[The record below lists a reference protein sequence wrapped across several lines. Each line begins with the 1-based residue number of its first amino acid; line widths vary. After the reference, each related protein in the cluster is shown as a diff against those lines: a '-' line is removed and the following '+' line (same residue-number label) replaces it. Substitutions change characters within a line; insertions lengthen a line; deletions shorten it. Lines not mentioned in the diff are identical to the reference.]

1 MNIICIATGIIG
13 ITTGILFYRSSF
25 NKEVSKEAL
34 TTDNRVLSI
43 MMVVICLRYMLEG
56 FGIK

>member
-1 MNIICIATGIIG
+1 MNIIRIATGIIG
-13 ITTGILFYRSSF
+13 IITGILFYRSSF
-25 NKEVSKEAL
+25 NKEVSKEILA
-34 TTDNRVLSI
+34 TDNRVLSI